1 MSQTA
6 ESVNGSGPLMRMP
19 TMSGGWPLL
28 GHLPGFLKDPVS
40 LLTRGWSAEGD
51 LFRFKIGFSNF
62 ALFTGLEAHDFYFRA
77 GQDELSAK
85 ACYQFTVPIFGK
97 GVAYDVAPELMAE
110 QLGFL
115 FPALRDNAMRR
126 YAKIMYHEV
135 CMYADSLGKEGQL
148 DLPAALNEL
157 TVRNASHSLICK
169 EVRHEASSEFAAA
182 YHELQNGINTLG
194 FFFPN
199 LPTAA
204 HRSRDRARQKI
215 HQIFSKIMEKR
226 RREGSDEQDFMQ
238 TLMEARYKDG
248 RALTDDEISG
258 ILVTVLFAG
267 QHTSA
272 VLGTW
277 TMLELMRDTAYL
289 ARVREE
295 NEKLYSDTGFMELT
309 TLKQQ
314 SILEYAIREGERL
327 HPPLILLIRKVLKPL
342 VYNGYEIPVGTLA
355 MVSPAVSH
363 RLEHIFSDPERFNPD
378 RYAPPAREDKQH
390 HYTLIGFGGGKH
402 RCMGKAFAIL
412 QLKIVLGVLFDRFD
426 FSINSC
432 FPLPNYRSWVTGPTE
447 PCLVNYKRRL
457 EPSILKTEVA

>member
-1 MSQTA
+1 MA
-6 ESVNGSGPLMRMP
+6 MP
-19 TMSGGWPLL
+19 TMGGGWPLL

-40 LLTRGWSAEGD
+40 LLTRGWSTEGD
-51 LFRFKIGFSNF
+51 LFRFRVGFSNF
-62 ALFTGLEAHDFYFRA
+62 ALFTGPEAHDFYFRA

-115 FPALRDNAMRR
+115 FPALREAPMRR
-126 YAKIMYHEV
+126 YAGIMYHEA
-135 CMYADSLGKEGQL
+135 CLYADSLGREGQI

-157 TVRNASHSLICK
+157 TVRIASHSLICR
-169 EVRHEASSEFAAA
+169 EVRHEASREFAAA

-199 LPTAA
+199 IPTRA
-204 HRSRDRARQKI
+204 HRSRDRARREI
-215 HQIFSKIMEKR
+215 TRIFRRIMEKR
-226 RREGSDEQDFMQ
+226 QREGSDQQDFMQ
-238 TLMEARYKDG
+238 TLMEARYRDG

-272 VLGTW
+272 VLGAW
-277 TMLELMRDTAYL
+277 TILELMRDTAYL

-295 NEKLYSDTGFMELT
+295 IGNLYSDTGCVDFA

-314 SILEYAIREGERL
+314 NILEYAIREGERL
-327 HPPLILLIRKVLKPL
+327 HPPLIMLIRKVTKPL
-342 VYNGYEIPVGTLA
+342 EYDGYEIPVGTLA

-363 RLEHIFSDPERFNPD
+363 RLEHVFSDPERFNPD

-412 QLKIVLGVLFDRFD
+412 QLKVILAVFFDRFD
-426 FSINSC
+426 FSFDSS
-432 FPLPNYRSWVTGPTE
+432 FPLPNYRSWVTGPVE
-447 PCLVNYKRRL
+447 PCRINYRRRS
-457 EPSILKTEVA
+457 EPSILKTGMT

>member
-6 ESVNGSGPLMRMP
+6 ESVNGTGPLMAMP

-40 LLTRGWSAEGD
+40 LLTRGWNDEGD
-51 LFRFKIGFSNF
+51 LFRFKIGLSNF
-62 ALFTGLEAHDFYFRA
+62 ALFTGPEAHDFYFRA
-77 GQDELSAK
+77 AQDELSAK

-97 GVAYDVAPELMAE
+97 GVAYDVAPEVMAE

-115 FPALRDNAMRR
+115 FPALRESSMRK
-126 YAKIMYHEV
+126 YAKIMNQEA
-135 CMYADSLGKEGQL
+135 CLYADSLDEEGQI
-148 DLPAALNEL
+148 DLPSVLNEI
-157 TVRNASHSLICK
+157 TVRIASHSLIGK

-182 YHELQNGINTLG
+182 YHELQNGINVLG

-199 LPTAA
+199 VPIAA
-204 HRSRDRARQKI
+204 HRSRDRARQQI
-215 HQIFSKIMEKR
+215 TEIFSRIMDRR
-226 RREGSDEQDFMQ
+226 RREGSSEQDFMQ

-258 ILVTVLFAG
+258 LLITVLFAG

-272 VLGTW
+272 ILGTW
-277 TMLELMRDTAYL
+277 TILELMRDADYL

-295 NEKLYSDTGFMELT
+295 TEELYSETGCVDLAN
-309 TLKQQ
+309 LKQQ
-314 SILEYAIREGERL
+314 NTLEYAIREGERL
-327 HPPLILLIRKVLKPL
+327 HPPLILLVRKVLKPMA
-342 VYNGYEIPVGTLA
+342 YNGYEIPVGTLA

-363 RLEHIFSDPERFNPD
+363 RLEHVFADPERFNPD

-412 QLKIVLGVLFDRFD
+412 QLKVILAVLFDRFD
-426 FSINSC
+426 FSFDSS
-432 FPLPNYRSWVTGPTE
+432 FPLPNYRSWVTGPVE
-447 PCLVNYKRRL
+447 PCRINYKRRSR
-457 EPSILKTEVA
+457 PAILKTEAA

>member
-6 ESVNGSGPLMRMP
+6 ESVKSAGPLMTMP
-19 TMSGGWPLL
+19 MMSGGWPLL

-40 LLTRGWSAEGD
+40 LLTRGWNAEGD
-51 LFRFKIGFSNF
+51 LFRFKIGFGKF
-62 ALFTGLEAHDFYFRA
+62 ALFTGPAAHDFYFRA
-77 GQDELSAK
+77 EQDELSAK

-97 GVAYDVAPELMAE
+97 GVAYDVAPEVMTE

-115 FPALRDNAMRR
+115 FPALREASMRR
-126 YAKIMYHEV
+126 YAKIMYQEA
-135 CMYADSLGKEGQL
+135 CLYADSLGNEGQV
-148 DLPAALNEL
+148 DLPSVLNEL
-157 TVRNASHSLICK
+157 TVRIASHSLIGK

-194 FFFPN
+194 FFLPH
-199 LPTAA
+199 LPTKA
-204 HRSRDRARQKI
+204 HRSRDRARREI
-215 HQIFSKIMEKR
+215 TRIFSRIMEKR
-226 RREGSDEQDFMQ
+226 RREGSEEQDFMQ

-248 RALTDDEISG
+248 RALTDDEVSG
-258 ILVTVLFAG
+258 LLVTVLFAG

-277 TMLELMRDTAYL
+277 TILELMRNTGYV

-295 NEKLYSDTGFMELT
+295 IQKLYCDTGCVDLAS
-309 TLKQQ
+309 LKQQ
-314 SILEYAIREGERL
+314 NILEYAIREGERL
-327 HPPLILLIRKVLKPL
+327 HPPLILLIRKVIKPL
-342 VYNGYEIPVGTLA
+342 AYNGYEIPVGTLA

-363 RLEHIFSDPERFNPD
+363 RLEHVFSDPERFNPD

-412 QLKIVLGVLFDRFD
+412 QLKVILAVFFDRFD
-426 FSINSC
+426 FSFDSS
-432 FPLPNYRSWVTGPTE
+432 FPLPNYRSWVTGPVE
-447 PCLVNYKRRL
+447 PCRINYKRRS
-457 EPSILKTEVA
+457 ESSILKTELA